1 MPKVSLIIKK
11 GRKASLFFPWLILGP
26 LALWLLPT
34 AASGMCFCGW
44 TLQRG
49 KHLLSQED
57 SALLSKHLYEWYQ
70 TFLKDH
76 EHNLRLSIQAEPIHM
91 CCEQSAWMSDGSCW
105 YLEHSLLSERGYKSS
120 SEYFGAMS
128 FMILWFMC
136 KEHHITQGHLQS
148 PVVPSFKVSLQQL
161 QDWLQATLG
170 NSLTQGLAEQGL
182 GWALFNTLTATRQR
196 GAAEQFSC
204 LGKFMVTEV

>member
-1 MPKVSLIIKK
+1 MHKVALTIKE
-11 GRKASLFFPWLILGP
+11 GRKASLFFPWLIFGP
-26 LALWLLPT
+26 LAHLPLPR
-34 AASGMCFCGW
+34 AASGVCACGW
-44 TLQRG
+44 TLKRE

-57 SALLSKHLYEWYQ
+57 SALLSKHLDEWYQ
-70 TFLKDH
+70 TFLK
-76 EHNLRLSIQAEPIHM
+76 ERELNLRLSIRAEPIHM
-91 CCEQSAWMSDGSCW
+91 CWKKSAWMSDGNCW

-136 KEHHITQGHLQS
+136 KKHHITQGHLQS

-170 NSLTQGLAEQGL
+170 SSLTQGPAEQGL
-182 GWALFNTLTATRQR
+182 GSKEEGGQ
-196 GAAEQFSC
+196 
-204 LGKFMVTEV
+204 